1 MSFLGALCAAAAVFL
16 FVAHLTGHGGD
27 LSLRMPGG
35 HRRRRGPSRAV
46 WLRQADVAVTPTQF
60 RLTSV
65 ALGTVAAM
73 LVWGVTGSL
82 WVAVVPGIV
91 AGRVPH
97 WYFGRRRTHRLGQVV
112 ASWPDGI
119 RHIIAS
125 ARARGTVHQALLEL
139 VRSGPVPLAEAFAS
153 YPALAAAAG
162 ARAALEVIREELADP
177 ISDQVIEVL
186 IVAGDQG
193 QAITMRILRDLA
205 GLIGEDLKI
214 AEEIRTAGLEHRMDA
229 RLTFVLPWL
238 VLVALCA
245 SGGDYR
251 GFYASGWGAVVVALG
266 GAMCLVGVAWV
277 ERLARIPAQRRVLGS
292 ATGAP
297 R

>member
-1 MSFLGALCAAAAVFL
+1 VSFLGALCAAAAVFL

-35 HRRRRGPSRAV
+35 RRRRRGPSRAV
-46 WLRQADVAVTPTQF
+46 WLRQAEVAVTPTQF
-60 RLTSV
+60 RLTSI

-73 LVWGVTGSL
+73 ILWGLTGSL
-82 WVAVVPGIV
+82 WVAIVPGIV

-97 WYFGRRRTHRLGQVV
+97 WYFGCRRTQRLGRVV
-112 ASWPDGI
+112 AAWPDGI

-139 VRSGPVPLAEAFAS
+139 VRSGPAPLAEVFAS
-153 YPALAAAAG
+153 YPALASAAG
-162 ARAALEVIREELADP
+162 AKAALEVIREELADP

-193 QAITMRILRDLA
+193 QTITMRILRDLA
-205 GLIGEDLKI
+205 ALIGEDLKI
-214 AEEIRTAGLEHRMDA
+214 AEEIRTAALEHRMDA

-251 GFYASGWGAVVVALG
+251 AFYASGWGAVVVAVG
-266 GAMCLVGVAWV
+266 GAMCLIGAAWI